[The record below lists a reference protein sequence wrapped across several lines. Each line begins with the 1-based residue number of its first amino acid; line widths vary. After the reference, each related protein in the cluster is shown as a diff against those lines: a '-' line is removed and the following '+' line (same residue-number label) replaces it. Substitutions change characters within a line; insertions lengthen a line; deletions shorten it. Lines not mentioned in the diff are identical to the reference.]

1 MILVTGATGLIGSH
15 LLFKLCTAQEQ
26 KIVALYRDS
35 SKIKTVE
42 KLFNYYNA
50 SKAINLLS
58 KIDWQQCDVLD
69 LPELEEQIQK
79 VNFVYHCAA
88 KVSYQ
93 RKDFREMIQINR
105 VGTANVV
112 NLCLKHN
119 IQKLCYVSSTAAIG
133 KPVKETETP
142 LTENAKWNPDL
153 PVSGYSMSKH
163 LSEKEVWR
171 GIEEGLDAVIVN
183 PSVVFGPG
191 DWNESSLTILKTLK
205 KGMKFYPPGAN
216 AFVDARDV
224 AEIMFKLMISNIS
237 AERFLCIGENS
248 SFKNM
253 MEIAAKKLNT
263 KAPTIALKKWVM
275 NIVWR
280 IARFVS
286 VISFTKAVLTKESV
300 ESTFG
305 KTKFSNAKIKEAIN
319 HKFYSLN
326 EMMDNAVKGKL

>member
-15 LLFKLCTAQEQ
+15 LLYKLCTAQDQ
-26 KIVALYRDS
+26 KIVALYRDKT
-35 SKIKTVE
+35 KIETVE
-42 KLFNYYNA
+42 KLFNYYDSGSA
-50 SKAINLLS
+50 KNLLS
-58 KIDWQQCDVLD
+58 KIEWHQCDVLD

-79 VNFVYHCAA
+79 VKFVYHCAA
-88 KVSYQ
+88 KVSYH
-93 RKDFREMIQINR
+93 RKDFRQMIQINR
-105 VGTANVV
+105 VGTANIV

-119 IQKLCYVSSTAAIG
+119 VQKLCHVSSTAAIG
-133 KPVKETETP
+133 KPVKETEAP
-142 LTENAKWNPDL
+142 LSENAKWNPDI

-191 DWNESSLTILKTLK
+191 NWNESSLTILKTLE

-224 AEIMFKLMISNIS
+224 AEIMFQLMESDIS

-253 MEIAAKKLNT
+253 MEIAAQNLKT
-263 KAPTIALKKWVM
+263 KAPSIALKKWVM

-280 IARFVS
+280 IARMVS
-286 VISFTKAVLTKESV
+286 AITFTRAVLTKESV

-305 KTKFSNAKIKEAIN
+305 KTKFSNNKIKEALN
-319 HKFYSLN
+319 HNFYSLN
-326 EMMDNAVKGKL
+326 NMLENAVKGKL